1 MNIFQLLITKS
12 EAMYLE
18 DHISISDAIKQLHTS
33 GYTAVPVIHQDGTYA
48 GTVSEGDFLW
58 VFLNEKDEDPQKKSR
73 PLSTII
79 KADRNPAVKIDVP
92 LEQIF
97 SEALNQN
104 FVPVVDD
111 RNMFIGIVTRKQ
123 VIRFLMKH
131 IRELLPTD
139 LTRKSTEGLPHK
151 SPEG

>member
-1 MNIFQLLITKS
+1 MNIFQLLITKN

-18 DHISISDAIKQLHTS
+18 DRISLSEAIKKLHTS
-33 GYTAVPVIHQDGTYA
+33 GYTAVPVIHADGTYA

-58 VFLNEKDEDPQKKSR
+58 VLLNEKDEDPHKISR
-73 PLSTII
+73 PLSTI
-79 KADRNPAVKIDVP
+79 ARVDRNPAVKIDVP
-92 LEQIF
+92 LAQIF

-123 VIRFLMKH
+123 VIAFLMKH
-131 IRELLPTD
+131 IRELL
-139 LTRKSTEGLPHK
+139 
-151 SPEG
+151 

>member
-1 MNIFQLLITKS
+1 MNIFQLLITKN

-18 DHISISDAIKQLHTS
+18 DRIPLSDAIKKLHTS
-33 GYTAVPVIHQDGTYA
+33 GYTAVPVIHTDGTYA

-58 VFLNEKDEDPQKKSR
+58 VLLNEHDKDPQKTSR
-73 PLSTII
+73 PLSTITRM
-79 KADRNPAVKIDVP
+79 DRNPAVKIDVP
-92 LEQIF
+92 LEQLF

-123 VIRFLMKH
+123 VITFLMEH
-131 IRELLPTD
+131 IRELL
-139 LTRKSTEGLPHK
+139 
-151 SPEG
+151 